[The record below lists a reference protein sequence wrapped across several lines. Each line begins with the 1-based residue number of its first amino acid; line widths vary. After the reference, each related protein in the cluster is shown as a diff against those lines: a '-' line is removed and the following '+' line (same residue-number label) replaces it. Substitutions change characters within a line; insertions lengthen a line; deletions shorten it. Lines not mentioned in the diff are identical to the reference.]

1 MPVDNSACNV
11 ANAMLSI
18 YERTGDKLMLAKA
31 TALID
36 NITVVQCV
44 NTGKIPTTW
53 RLRLNYK
60 PTFWINCTYDS
71 VAILLRMEALSQES

>member
-1 MPVDNSACNV
+1 
-11 ANAMLSI
+11 MLDL
-18 YERTGDKLMLAKA
+18 YERTGDELMLAKA
-31 TALID
+31 TAIID

-71 VAILLRMEALSQES
+71 IVTLLRMESLTREK